1 MNLPDQL
8 QSALGSTHALPRE
21 LGRGGITTVYRT
33 QDHRLAGAGRAVGM
47 VMESSASATAFPA
60 ADRIPLMTA
69 ANAEEPR

>member
-33 QDHRLAGAGRAVGM
+33 QDLRLGATGRSGW
-47 VMESSASATAFPA
+47 
-60 ADRIPLMTA
+60 
-69 ANAEEPR
+69 